1 MKRDPPDPIAECST
15 LVEILR
21 WRALQ
26 QPERLAY
33 TYLVDGEAE
42 GDVLT
47 YAALDCQ
54 ARSIGAVLQSYRASG
69 ERALLLYP
77 AGLEFIAAFFG
88 CLYAGVIAVPLPPP
102 NPAQPQRTLPRLRGI
117 ISDAQP
123 SVVLTTSAILSQSQG
138 IFPQARELQK
148 MRWLATDTVTGSLA
162 QEWRDPAA
170 TSDTLAL
177 LQYTSGSTAEPKGVV
192 ISHTKLL
199 HHLAYINRK
208 IA

>member
-1 MKRDPPDPIAECST
+1 MKGEPADPIVEFST

-26 QPERLAY
+26 QPEQRTY
-33 TYLVDGEAE
+33 TYLVDGETE
-42 GDVLT
+42 GDHLT

-54 ARSIGAVLQSYRASG
+54 ARAIGALLQSYRASG

-102 NPAQPQRTLPRLRGI
+102 NPAQPQRTLPRLRAI

-123 SVVLTTSAILSQSQG
+123 SVVLTTSAILSKIEG
-138 IFPQARELQK
+138 LFTQAPELQA
-148 MRWLATDTVTGSLA
+148 MRWLATDKVAGSLA
-162 QEWRDPAA
+162 QEWRRPCREPA
-170 TSDTLAL
+170 TPWLCSNTLPAPPRPEGCHG
-177 LQYTSGSTAEPKGVV
+177 QSREPPP
-192 ISHTKLL
+192 
-199 HHLAYINRK
+199 
-208 IA
+208 